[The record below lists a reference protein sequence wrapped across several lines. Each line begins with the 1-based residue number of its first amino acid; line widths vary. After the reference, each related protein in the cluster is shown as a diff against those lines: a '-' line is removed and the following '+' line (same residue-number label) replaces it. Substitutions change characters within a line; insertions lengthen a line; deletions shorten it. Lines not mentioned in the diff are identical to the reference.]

1 MDYFIYAI
9 QAIVEK
15 QPVIV
20 YFLAGLKNTLNQED
34 LQLKQQMQSLKDKA
48 FMLQ

>member
-15 QPVIV
+15 LLVIV
-20 YFLAGLKNTLNQED
+20 YFLAGLKNTLNLDD
-34 LQLKQQMQSLKDKA
+34 LQ
-48 FMLQ
+48 